1 MSYRPFVAF
10 VIVATLTAGVGATS
24 VHAADWMDD
33 RPANP
38 PPRDEP
44 APEPAGPETMRLAAD
59 LALVLPLGD
68 WSDATGIGLG
78 ALLRFEARVADMVSI
93 TARLGY
99 IGHLEKN
106 GLSTSELPILFP
118 GIKVHLG
125 DAYLGLEAGLVSL
138 GVAVNID
145 SEFGSFSGSDSEMKL
160 GLTLGFGYVIDKVDL
175 RLQLF
180 APSVED
186 FSDLLGIMFNV
197 GYTFVTF

>member
-10 VIVATLTAGVGATS
+10 AIAASFTAGAATS
-24 VHAADWMDD
+24 AQAADWMDD

-44 APEPAGPETMRLAAD
+44 TPEAKGPETMRLAAD
-59 LALVLPLGD
+59 FALVLPVGD
-68 WSDATGIGLG
+68 WSDFSGIGLG
-78 ALLRFEARVADMVSI
+78 ALLRFEARVADNVSI

-99 IGHLEKN
+99 IGHLEN
-106 GLSTSELPILFP
+106 DGFSTSEIPILFP
-118 GIKVHLG
+118 GVKVHFG
-125 DAYLGLEAGLVSL
+125 DVYLGLEAGLLSL
-138 GVAVNID
+138 GVAVD
-145 SEFGSFSGSDSEMKL
+145 FDDEFGSFSGSDSEMKL
-160 GLTLGFGYVIDKVDL
+160 GLTFGLGYVIDKVDL